1 MKQTR
6 VIVALGFVA
15 LTLSSAAHADA
26 PRCEHR
32 ALVRWAAQFPGSGRI
47 KVDRSPDQTRW
58 LDARSG
64 ATLLEARCDGL
75 EVPFAPS
82 REGRAAA
89 AHAPADKGD
98 GAARVRPAVAN
109 DAVVT
114 LARTGRDAVSLDVA
128 AGGLGRAAVHVLTF
142 DDGSFSVAD
151 GRGKAV
157 YAARVGSDGALVVTE
172 AAAVG
177 CGCERT
183 TTPEGRVS
191 ERKLPR

>member
-1 MKQTR
+1 MKQTL
-6 VIVALGFVA
+6 VNVALGFA
-15 LTLSSAAHADA
+15 LLSLSGAARAET

-47 KVDRSPDQTRW
+47 TVKRGAEHTRW

-64 ATLLEARCDGL
+64 EALLEARCDGL
-75 EVPFAPS
+75 EVPFA
-82 REGRAAA
+82 RVV
-89 AHAPADKGD
+89 KGD
-98 GAARVRPAVAN
+98 GPARVRPEVAS

-114 LARTGRDAVSLDVA
+114 LARTGRDAVSLDIA

-142 DDGSFSVAD
+142 DDGAFSVAD

-157 YAARVGSDGALVVTE
+157 YAAHVGGDGTLIVTE
-172 AAAVG
+172 TAAVG